1 MISRVS
7 SPSPQLSQVTFCQGG
22 AQQALNSTDEEHKH
36 EGKEHMNYTPPELIT
51 TQNRLNEA
59 KQSPLSKVSTF
70 FETVAKR
77 LVIQPKDLALVF

>member
-36 EGKEHMNYTPPELIT
+36 EGKEHMNYTPPRIDNNT
-51 TQNRLNEA
+51 
-59 KQSPLSKVSTF
+59 KQIKRSKTKSF
-70 FETVAKR
+70 K
-77 LVIQPKDLALVF
+77 